1 MLLLNK
7 MSDILEDLMYNRR
20 QKYMTKDKYEKLVDK
35 LHLDTE
41 GHVIEP
47 FVELAD
53 RRDRD
58 ERQRLWYESLA
69 LDLEEECLIK

>member
-1 MLLLNK
+1 
-7 MSDILEDLMYNRR
+7 
-20 QKYMTKDKYEKLVDK
+20 VDK

-41 GHVIEP
+41 IIEP

-53 RRDRD
+53 RRDGVTSD
-58 ERQRLWYESLA
+58 SAHGTSLA